1 MSLLVRSESHTYL
14 VKISWPHLKA
24 WIQFEMPLLRES
36 ALGYK
41 LKKSETA
48 SHVILLEA
56 ISENETELVNP
67 IAGFCC
73 IPWFTLSLVVGPC
86 KSACFNFSS
95 LVSNHWA
102 TDPLG
107 GVEEEEKLVECLDQV
122 IGVLI
127 PSPDLNLCPTH

>member
-24 WIQFEMPLLRES
+24 WIQFEMPLPRES

-41 LKKSETA
+41 LKRSETA

-73 IPWFTLSLVVGPC
+73 IPWFTLSLVVGPY

-95 LVSNHWA
+95 SVSNHWA

-107 GVEEEEKLVECLDQV
+107 GLRKRK
-122 IGVLI
+122 
-127 PSPDLNLCPTH
+127 N